1 MPDQEWRSEL
11 KVVQKSIYVLRTPDN
26 GPVNVAGFG
35 SREAAKAA
43 RDRLAAKGIVTV
55 VSRGPDHPQGPS
67 FPTESASLRP
77 ARLAQPEPKQEPSP
91 RPTSSNDPIQSTQQ
105 RLTSGET
112 LSPRPQPSSNHP
124 RPTLKERLKKHPVAA
139 AIVSFF
145 ILNILIGV
153 LIGEILGP
161 VKCRDGWNSPSIGQR
176 GACSW
181 HGGVDRSRGG
191 WVTLLSLIGAV
202 GVGVWLGSSDRPR

>member
-91 RPTSSNDPIQSTQQ
+91 RPTPSNDPI
-105 RLTSGET
+105 
-112 LSPRPQPSSNHP
+112 PRTQPSSNNP
-124 RPTLKERLKKHPVAA
+124 SPTLLECLA
-139 AIVSFF
+139 
-145 ILNILIGV
+145 
-153 LIGEILGP
+153 
-161 VKCRDGWNSPSIGQR
+161 PSQNDDFETQ
-176 GACSW
+176 
-181 HGGVDRSRGG
+181 HEP
-191 WVTLLSLIGAV
+191 T
-202 GVGVWLGSSDRPR
+202 PQQP